1 MSAVDDGVTV
11 PAKGGVGPGGPP
23 ASDARVEVAAPAKIN
38 LALLVGPRRPDGYRE
53 ISSPMLPVTLADLVT
68 ARWLPARTTWRLG
81 PCASSSGASSVASTC
96 A

>member
-68 ARWLPARTTWRLG
+68 ARTTWRLG